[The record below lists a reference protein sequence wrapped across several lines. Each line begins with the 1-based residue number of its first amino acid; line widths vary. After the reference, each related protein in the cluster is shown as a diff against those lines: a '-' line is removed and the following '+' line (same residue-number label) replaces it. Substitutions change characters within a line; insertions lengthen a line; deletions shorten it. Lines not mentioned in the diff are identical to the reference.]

1 MDTHFLIMNLSFIST
16 GSFLKGDCCRE
27 PGDGNSNS
35 LGKIPG
41 CLKPYKPTGLIV
53 WCFSPEA
60 GWDDPH
66 WSDIADINRVFWRS
80 TTQPLKSREE
90 HGMIDSLRP
99 PKDVPTYTAL

>member
-1 MDTHFLIMNLSFIST
+1 MNLSFIST

-53 WCFSPEA
+53 
-60 GWDDPH
+60 
-66 WSDIADINRVFWRS
+66 
-80 TTQPLKSREE
+80 
-90 HGMIDSLRP
+90 
-99 PKDVPTYTAL
+99 